1 MKTAIKTI
9 GANVVISKV
18 AGGYV
23 IERAINWSRRDQLIA
38 SAPTFDAALAIAQG
52 AAA

>member
-23 IERAINWSRRDQLIA
+23 IERAIDWARRDFIA

>member
-1 MKTAIKTI
+1 MKIAIKTI

-18 AGGYV
+18 GGDYV
-23 IERAINWSRRDQLIA
+23 VERAIDWARRDFIA
-38 SAPTFDAALAIAQG
+38 SAPTFAAALAIAQG

>member
-9 GANVVISKV
+9 GANVVISKI

-23 IERAINWSRRDQLIA
+23 IERAINWSRRDFIA

>member
-23 IERAINWSRRDQLIA
+23 IERAIDWSRRAFIA

>member
-18 AGGYV
+18 DGGYV
-23 IERAINWSRRDQLIA
+23 IERAIDWARRDFIA

-52 AAA
+52 VAV

>member
-23 IERAINWSRRDQLIA
+23 IERAINWARRDFIA

>member
-1 MKTAIKTI
+1 MKIAIKTI

-18 AGGYV
+18 GGGYV
-23 IERAINWSRRDQLIA
+23 VERALDWARRDFIA

-52 AAA
+52 VAV

>member
-1 MKTAIKTI
+1 MKIAIKTI
-9 GANVVISKV
+9 GANIVISKV
-18 AGGYV
+18 GGDYV
-23 IERAINWSRRDQLIA
+23 IERAIDWSRRDFIA

>member
-23 IERAINWSRRDQLIA
+23 IECAINWARRDFIA

>member
-1 MKTAIKTI
+1 MKIAIKAI
-9 GANVVISKV
+9 GANVIISKV

-23 IERAINWSRRDQLIA
+23 IERAINWARRDFIA

-52 AAA
+52 AAE

>member
-18 AGGYV
+18 GGGYV
-23 IERAINWSRRDQLIA
+23 IERAIDWARRDFIA

-52 AAA
+52 ATL

>member
-1 MKTAIKTI
+1 MKIAIKTI
-9 GANVVISKV
+9 GANIVISKV
-18 AGGYV
+18 GGGYV
-23 IERAINWSRRDQLIA
+23 VERAIDWARRHFIA